1 MRPASF
7 TLGRREWRHEGFD
20 LMSNFLGLLL
30 NLLTRLSTV
39 PGLGFLESYR
49 VGIDLKMDNVGD
61 QVEYLEALK
70 NNTKG
75 GARALKE
82 FPASVKGSKK
92 RA

>member
-1 MRPASF
+1 MAA
-7 TLGRREWRHEGFD
+7 GRAETAKFSEGFD
-20 LMSNFLGLLL
+20 PMGDFLAMLS

-49 VGIDLKMDNVGD
+49 VGLDLKVDNVGD
-61 QVEYLEALK
+61 QVEMLEAMK

-75 GARALKE
+75 GARALQE